1 MAVLRVYLS
10 VMISRILH
18 LFENWIN
25 PYRLIPAGLPPATA
39 FAFLRHFVRQSP
51 MAFVLM
57 LVLGGLVALLEAALF
72 WFVGLLVDVLDQAS
86 PAQGW
91 EGLTANYGLQLL
103 FMAFVVLVVRS
114 LVTSLSAL
122 TEEQAVVP
130 GFFNLVRWQNY
141 ALVSRQTLSFFQNDF
156 SGRIATKVWQGGQ
169 AAGDFMVSLLQ
180 VVWFVVVFTLSTVLL
195 VGDLDWRLA
204 AMVAVWIASFGLLAV
219 FFVPRIRKHSRASA
233 EASSM
238 VQGRLVDAFANVE
251 TLKLLGRDSDND
263 AYIKDGFD
271 RFRVQIIQ
279 FTRYLTGVRVTL
291 AILSSVMIFSI
302 AVFAI
307 DLWIR
312 QAITVGGVAFTMGL
326 VLRLNSLLG
335 RLMTQLNSLMRNF
348 GTVQNTM
355 DLVTK
360 PVEIVDQ
367 ADAQTAQPL
376 QNAIMF
382 KNVRFHYGRGSGVID
397 DLSLTLNAGEKSAL
411 VGPSGA
417 GKSTLIRLILRLF
430 DVEGGGVFYDGVDVR
445 ALSQASLRMQFSVV
459 TQDSGLLNRSISD
472 NILFGK
478 PGAALA
484 EVENAA
490 KRAKA
495 HDFILALKD
504 AKGRTGYDAHIGE
517 RGVRLSGGQRQRIA
531 IARALLRNAPVLILD
546 EATSSLD
553 SEIEAAIQDNL
564 AALTEG
570 KTVIAIA
577 HRLSTIAHMDRLIVL
592 DKGVVVEDG
601 SHQALM
607 ARNGLYASLWHRQS
621 GGFLGFDNH
630 TDKAGR

>member
-1 MAVLRVYLS
+1 
-10 VMISRILH
+10 MISRILH
-18 LFENWIN
+18 IFENWIN
-25 PYRLIPAGLPPATA
+25 PYAPIPAGSPPGTA
-39 FAFLRHFVRQSP
+39 FAFLGHFVRQAP
-51 MAFVLM
+51 LAFIMM
-57 LVLGGLVALLEAALF
+57 LVLGGLVALLEAGLF
-72 WFVGLLVDVLDQAS
+72 WFVGQLVDLLDKAT
-86 PAQGW
+86 PADGW
-91 EGLTANYGLQLL
+91 AGLTASYGPQLL
-103 FMAFVVLVVRS
+103 IMAFVVLIVRS
-114 LVTSLSAL
+114 VVTSLSAL

-180 VVWFVVVFTLSTVLL
+180 VIWFVVVFTLSTLLL

-204 AMVAVWIASFGLLAV
+204 ALVFAWIFSFGLLARY
-219 FFVPRIRKHSRASA
+219 FVPRIRKHARASA

-271 RFRVQIIQ
+271 RFRVQMIQ

-291 AILSSVMIFSI
+291 AILSSVMIFII
-302 AVFAI
+302 AALSI
-307 DLWIR
+307 DLWIEGL
-312 QAITVGGVAFTMGL
+312 ITVGGVAFTMGL

-335 RLMTQLNSLMRNF
+335 RLMTQLNGLMRNF
-348 GTVQNTM
+348 GTMQNTM
-355 DLVTK
+355 DLVAK
-360 PVEIVDQ
+360 PVAIVDQ
-367 ADAQTAQPL
+367 PDAGIAGPL
-376 QNAIMF
+376 KSSIAF
-382 KNVRFHYGRGSGVID
+382 ENVRFHYGRGHGVID
-397 DLSLTLNAGEKSAL
+397 KLTLKIKAGEKTAL

-417 GKSTLIRLILRLF
+417 GKSTIIRLILRLF
-430 DVEGGGVFYDGVDVR
+430 EVEEGGVFYDGIDVR
-445 ALSQASLRMQFSVV
+445 HLTQSSLRQQFSVV
-459 TQDSGLLNRSISD
+459 TQDPGLLNRSISD

-478 PGAALA
+478 PGATQS
-484 EVENAA
+484 EVETAA

-495 HDFILALKD
+495 HEFILSLKD
-504 AKGRTGYDAHIGE
+504 AQGRTGYDAHIGE

-531 IARALLRNAPVLILD
+531 IARALLRDAPVLILD

-564 AALTEG
+564 AALTTG

-577 HRLSTIAHMDRLIVL
+577 HRLSTIAHMDRLVIL
-592 DKGVVVEDG
+592 DGGVAIEDG
-601 SHQALM
+601 THQQLL
-607 ARNGLYASLWHRQS
+607 ARNGLYASLWQRQS
-621 GGFLGFDNH
+621 GGFLGFEASDNKVLQNQ
-630 TDKAGR
+630 D

>member
-1 MAVLRVYLS
+1 
-10 VMISRILH
+10 MIARILH
-18 LFENWIN
+18 IFENWID
-25 PYRLIPAGLPPATA
+25 PYKPIPAASPPGTA
-39 FAFLRHFVRQSP
+39 FAFLKHFVRQSP
-51 MAFVLM
+51 VAFV
-57 LVLGGLVALLEAALF
+57 VLLIMGGLVALLEAGLF
-72 WFVGLLVDVLDQAS
+72 WFVGQLVDLLDKAS

-91 EGLTANYGLQLL
+91 EGLTSNYGPQLL
-103 FMAFVVLVVRS
+103 FMVFVVLIVRS
-114 LVTSLSAL
+114 AVTSLSAL

-130 GFFNLVRWQNY
+130 GFFNMVRWQNY
-141 ALVSRQTLSFFQNDF
+141 ALVSRQSLTFFQNDF

-180 VVWFVVVFTLSTVLL
+180 VVWFVVVFALTTVLL

-204 AMVAVWIASFGLLAV
+204 AIVLVWIVSFGLLAR

-271 RFRVQIIQ
+271 RFRVEILQ
-279 FTRYLTGVRVTL
+279 FTRHLTGVRVTL
-291 AILSSVMIFSI
+291 AILSSVMIFVI
-302 AVFAI
+302 AVFSI
-307 DLWIR
+307 DLWIKG
-312 QAITVGGVAFTMGL
+312 AITVGGVAFTMGL

-335 RLMTQLNSLMRNF
+335 RLMTQLNGLMRNF
-348 GTVQNTM
+348 GTMQNAM
-355 DLVTK
+355 EMVAK
-360 PVEIVDQ
+360 PFTIVDRP
-367 ADAQTAQPL
+367 DASLALPL
-376 QNAIMF
+376 HHSIQF
-382 KNVRFHYGRGSGVID
+382 DHVRFHYGRGNGVID
-397 DLSLTLNAGEKSAL
+397 ELSLTIKAGEKTAL

-430 DVEGGGVFYDGVDVR
+430 DVEEGRVVYDGVDVR
-445 ALSQASLRMQFSVV
+445 SLTQASLRTQFSVV
-459 TQDSGLLNRSISD
+459 TQDPGLLNRSISD

-478 PGAALA
+478 PDATLI
-484 EVENAA
+484 EVEAAA

-495 HDFILALKD
+495 HEFILSLKD

-531 IARALLRNAPVLILD
+531 IARALLRDAPVLILD

-553 SEIEAAIQDNL
+553 SEIEAAIQENL
-564 AALTEG
+564 TALTEG

-577 HRLSTIAHMDRLIVL
+577 HRLSTIAHMDRLIIL
-592 DKGVVVEDG
+592 DKGLVVEDG
-601 SHQALM
+601 THQQLIAK
-607 ARNGLYASLWHRQS
+607 NGLYSSLWQRQS
-621 GGFLGFDNH
+621 GGFLGFELEPQFVHENML
-630 TDKAGR
+630 